1 MTSSLFLCVRKQNR
15 MVVKSMRPTWINP
28 LFIRFS
34 LTFSFFICT
43 NNIIMEPFTVSHTV
57 GLFGIVKEMDVLK
70 KFVDL

>member
-1 MTSSLFLCVRKQNR
+1 
-15 MVVKSMRPTWINP
+15 MRPTWINP